1 MSIRYV
7 DFLKVE
13 VKRGCD
19 TLKKKN
25 LLALHFP
32 KKKKRRKDRERTPE
46 ENAGLNFSIQSV

>member
-19 TLKKKN
+19 TLKKKIY
-25 LLALHFP
+25 LLYIFQ
-32 KKKKRRKDRERTPE
+32 KKRKEEKTENER
-46 ENAGLNFSIQSV
+46 LKKMQV